1 MKLRA
6 VVIAL
11 GVLVALSAC
20 AAPAT
25 APTPTATAADESAAA
40 VVVDVDGV
48 DVTTASGVSLGSF
61 DYFADA
67 GVAVGILT
75 EAFGAEPVVDQ
86 VAGLDSPGYTRYDWT
101 GFQLQAL
108 GEGADRYPPLRV
120 SVLVTDVG
128 DLRIATTDG
137 ISVGQDADALATA
150 NPGTQTFGGTYSMHL
165 SDTTLTGPDGTTFSV
180 YVGVAGQVGG
190 QIITITS
197 PQVND
202 DF

>member
-1 MKLRA
+1 MRSAIL
-6 VVIAL
+6 AL
-11 GVLVALSAC
+11 GVLLALGGC
-20 AAPAT
+20 AAPAA
-25 APTPTATAADESAAA
+25 APTPEPMVVDDSPAQ
-40 VVVDVDGV
+40 VVVAVDGV
-48 DVTTASGVSLGSF
+48 SVTTASGAEVGSF

-75 EAFGAEPVVDQ
+75 EAFGAEPAVDQ

-108 GEGADRYPPLRV
+108 GEGVDRYPPLRV
-120 SVLVTDVG
+120 SALVTDVG
-128 DLRIATTDG
+128 DVRIATGDG
-137 ISVGQDADALATA
+137 VSVGQDADALAAA
-150 NPGTQTFGGTYSMHL
+150 NPGSTQEFGANYSIHL

-190 QIITITS
+190 QVITITS
-197 PQVND
+197 PQVQS